1 MIRSFCNRADLVRVL
16 SNRDSLLV
24 DAAEFLGYEKLPGKP
39 VQNER
44 DEDHT
49 DVPIQASS
57 AIAPL
62 TRVTYDSNSWPENQ
76 TPLSFWILNYYAQQ
90 EIAIEESPPQRR
102 ELVWREQQKGKAPRW
117 DPICE
122 WSSLVPRL
130 RAELTQ
136 ASCTARIDV
145 PQAVKHLAE
154 GQWMHNIPRQSVRR
168 WGDQLELI
176 IDRSQRLIPFHQD
189 QDWFLGHLQ
198 SLMPRSSIQLVLYD
212 EARDRLLRVDSRG
225 SVARYTAPDT
235 RVPIVILSDLDAL
248 SVHSTT
254 TIWQDWSEEWQ
265 PREAPVLAVVPCS
278 PSLVRH
284 SVRRSLCIIPWQKLV
299 LTQNSTDAEKRKS
312 LVDELFR
319 FLAPAKRVQPGL
331 LRAVRRSMPDAADA
345 SLEVDFWQDA
355 RLVSRHLRGATCEPE
370 VQSHFIKLSIED
382 RQRALQCIRNWRYEL
397 APEIWMSEIWGL
409 DAESE
414 SLLSDSDREDARA
427 WQESLVAMKSDEAS
441 DAMVA
446 WLARATSN
454 LQDQALARQ
463 PDLRKLHRRVHKHS
477 DLLGG
482 HPSELER
489 GEEIQFAIGQ
499 SGDSLAFYKVDS
511 AEIKKPTFHLHGFAR
526 TYTHT
531 LSVTELEWRDDTGF
545 WKDGVA
551 PIWAK
556 DWGWDE
562 FGPWA
567 EFEVQGKDGQAV
579 RQRLRWI
586 PPGEFV
592 MGSPKDEADR
602 ESDEVQ
608 HSVTLSRG
616 YWMFDTSVTQ
626 ELWRAIVGT
635 EPSHFQGAQ
644 LPVEE
649 VSWKDSQDFLVRLNE
664 RLGGEFM
671 TLPTEAQWEY
681 ACRAGTETPY
691 SFGSVCDGTQANCDG
706 NYPYGTK
713 KKGPYLAK
721 TSPVRSYP
729 ANAWG
734 LFDMHGNVWEWCN
747 DWYRAYSTSPAADP
761 HGPNEGHAR
770 VLRGGCW
777 YFYAR
782 NARSACRYYYGP
794 GDRIFYIGFRCA
806 QVLGAAEPTRADG
819 GRRRRLHPTS
829 GGAGARVFIQP
840 QQASTTPLPE
850 GAAVRVESDVDVLE
864 LTRITKPEW
873 ASAMGR
879 DRYGLW
885 AEFTLEIPANRKS
898 KKGSKRPKSS
908 ASPSASE
915 GDFVTQRMR
924 WIPPGRFLMGSTES
938 DDQVLGSEQPVHE
951 VTLNYGYWLFDTPV
965 TQALWQVIVPE
976 NPSRFKGS
984 RRPVERVSW
993 DDCQQ
998 FLIAINKHFAAKQID
1013 LELVLPTEAEWEYAC
1028 RAGTTTRYS
1037 FGDSISLHQAN
1048 YFDSSLAESQTSDV
1062 KKFASNPWGLYDMH
1076 GNVWEWCQDW
1086 YGEYTNDAT
1095 RNPLGPS
1102 GGHYRV
1108 LRGGSW
1114 SSDAQLARSACRRS
1128 YGPGDRYSSIGFRC
1142 AQVQKES
1149 RVSEQANE
1157 RLATSG
1163 SEASK

>member
-1 MIRSFCNRADLVRVL
+1 MIRSLCNRADLVRVL

-39 VQNER
+39 EQNER

-49 DVPIQASS
+49 DSPIQASS
-57 AIAPL
+57 SIAPP
-62 TRVTYDSNSWPENQ
+62 TRVTNDSNSWPENQ
-76 TPLSFWILNYYAQQ
+76 TPLSFWVLNYYAQQ
-90 EIAIEESPPQRR
+90 EIAREESLPQRR
-102 ELVWREQQKGKAPRW
+102 ELVWREQQRGNAPRW

-136 ASCTARIDV
+136 ASCTSRIDV

-225 SVARYTAPDT
+225 RLARYAPLDA

-254 TIWQDWSEEWQ
+254 TIWDRWSQEWQ

-345 SLEVDFWQDA
+345 SLEVDFWQDS
-355 RLVSRHLRGATCEPE
+355 RLVSRHLRGATCDPE

-382 RQRALQCIRNWRYEL
+382 RQRALECIRNWRNEL

-427 WQESLVAMKSDEAS
+427 WQESLVAVKSDEAS
-441 DAMVA
+441 DAMLA
-446 WLARATSN
+446 WLARATAN

-511 AEIKKPTFHLHGFAR
+511 VEIKKPIFHLHGFAR
-526 TYTHT
+526 TSTHT
-531 LSVTELEWRDDTGF
+531 LSVTELEWREETDF
-545 WKDGVA
+545 WKDGNA
-551 PIWAK
+551 PMWAK

-562 FGPWA
+562 FGPWS
-567 EFEVQGKDGQAV
+567 EFEVQVQNGQHV

-586 PPGEFV
+586 PPGEFK
-592 MGSPKDEADR
+592 MGSPINEADR
-602 ESDEVQ
+602 SNDEVQ

-616 YWMFDTSVTQ
+616 YWMFDTPVTQ

-635 EPSHFQGAQ
+635 EPSHFQGAR
-644 LPVEE
+644 LPVEQ
-649 VSWKDSQDFLVRLNE
+649 VSWQDSQDFLARLNE

-681 ACRAGTETPY
+681 TCRAGMNTPY
-691 SFGSVCDGTQANCDG
+691 SFGSVCDGTQANCHG

-713 KKGPYLAK
+713 KKGPYTAK
-721 TSPVRSYP
+721 TSLVGSYP

-734 LFDMHGNVWEWCN
+734 LFDMHGNVWEWCH
-747 DWYRAYSTSPAADP
+747 DWYGPYTTTNAVDP
-761 HGPNEGHAR
+761 HGPSEGRYR
-770 VLRGGCW
+770 VLRGGSW
-777 YFYAR
+777 NNNAQV
-782 NARSACRYYYGP
+782 ARSACRINFGP
-794 GDRIFYIGFRCA
+794 GDRSGSIGFRCA
-806 QVLGAAEPTRADG
+806 QVQGAAEPTRADG

-829 GGAGARVFIQP
+829 GGAGARVLIQP
-840 QQASTTPLPE
+840 HQASTTPLPE

-879 DRYGLW
+879 DRCGLW
-885 AEFTLEIPANRKS
+885 AEFTLEIPATRKS
-898 KKGSKRPKSS
+898 KKGSKRPKISD
-908 ASPSASE
+908 SPTAPE
-915 GDFVTQRMR
+915 ADFVTQRMR

-938 DDQVLGSEQPVHE
+938 DDQASSSEQPVHE

-965 TQALWQVIVPE
+965 SQALWQVIMPE
-976 NPSRFKGS
+976 NPSHFKGLI
-984 RRPVERVSW
+984 RPVERVSW

-1048 YFDSSLAESQTSDV
+1048 YFDPSSAESETSEV

-1076 GNVWEWCQDW
+1076 GNVWEWCHDW

-1095 RNPLGPS
+1095 RNSVGPAQ
-1102 GGHYRV
+1102 GLYRV

-1114 SSDAQLARSACRRS
+1114 INYAQLARSACR
-1128 YGPGDRYSSIGFRC
+1128 YYDGPGDRSSNIGFRC